1 MKVLFRAGFLLILLV
16 HREQVTEAVSLETN
30 KETDTVKAE
39 DVCVAVD
46 DSKPSNFL
54 YIGNGS
60 SGAIPVLQFKLSEI
74 ISFKSQFELRTFDP
88 EGIIFFGDIGGEHN
102 WFILALRKHYLE
114 IQFPNYLS
122 QTAVTGGPFISDGEW
137 KQISIANLNSTIIV
151 TVNKEEV
158 IRNHQPMKNEDV
170 EGKGVLRIGIGAMF
184 PNSSLK
190 LTLNPPLDGCLR
202 NWDWVRQE
210 TPILN
215 RLIESSESQ
224 RCWKSVVPGSYFP
237 GYGAA
242 QFESHLFIDNL
253 SMKETENWS
262 LTVELSLRP
271 VVANGIL
278 FAILDLKNNLSFSIA
293 LNDTQQ
299 AFTLTFAGKDLG
311 SLRFPPELCS
321 GEFQVQQLILAN
333 KQLVFK
339 SLEDEVIWNVADD
352 FEALQAVWDQP
363 GTTVYLGGLPDWDPA
378 AVNSYYHGCMRVK
391 IQGNRVDVDTAKN
404 KYGGIRSHSCPADQ
418 QLGVGK

>member
-1 MKVLFRAGFLLILLV
+1 MNLCIV
-16 HREQVTEAVSLETN
+16 
-30 KETDTVKAE
+30 
-39 DVCVAVD
+39 
-46 DSKPSNFL
+46 
-54 YIGNGS
+54 
-60 SGAIPVLQFKLSEI
+60 FKI
-74 ISFKSQFELRTFDP
+74 YSFKSQFELRTFDP

-158 IRNHQPMKNEDV
+158 IRNHQPMKNEDVEGKGVLRIGIGAMFPNSSLKLTISIANLNSTIIVTVNKEEVVRNHQPMKNEDV

-391 IQGNRVDVDTAKN
+391 IQGTRVDVDTAKN
-404 KYGGIRSHSCPADQ
+404 KYSGIRSHSCPADL